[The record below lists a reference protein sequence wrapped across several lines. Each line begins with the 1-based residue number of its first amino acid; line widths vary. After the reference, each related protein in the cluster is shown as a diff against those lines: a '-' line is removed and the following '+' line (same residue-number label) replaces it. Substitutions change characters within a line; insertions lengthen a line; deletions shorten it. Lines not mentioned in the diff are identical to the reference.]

1 MGIKPWSPIL
11 GWNISRGALTRTWRF
26 KPTYRKLFEFENYW
40 TNLRQVSQEICAEVS
55 FSRKIMC
62 ENQYFQ
68 GVLWLPHKRGY
79 ILEEVSFLLA
89 IEQKS
94 WQRTKRGGEK
104 IFLTSRSL
112 SFVFQSYQMI
122 VSLSSMSTFKK
133 LTMFCIR
140 LIVWALEEKEAC
152 WPWIKSFQIKRGTNQ
167 IVLGNASCPELQ
179 KGALSHHYQLL
190 CPSRVVWDYVLSGPF
205 ISSVFNLPF
214 NTRVNVKPGHW
225 SNLWKQILY
234 LAGNR

>member
-1 MGIKPWSPIL
+1 MRIKPWSPVL
-11 GWNISRGALTRTWRF
+11 GWNISRDALTRTWGV
-26 KPTYRKLFEFENYW
+26 KPTYWKLFEFENYL

-94 WQRTKRGGEK
+94 WQRKKRGGEK
-104 IFLTSRSL
+104 VFLTSRSL
-112 SFVFQSYQMI
+112 SFGFQSYQMK

-133 LTMFCIR
+133 LIMFCIR
-140 LIVWALEEKEAC
+140 LIVWALEEKEAG

-167 IVLGNASCPELQ
+167 IVLGM
-179 KGALSHHYQLL
+179 
-190 CPSRVVWDYVLSGPF
+190 
-205 ISSVFNLPF
+205 
-214 NTRVNVKPGHW
+214 
-225 SNLWKQILY
+225 
-234 LAGNR
+234 LAVQGCKRGL